1 MVSREAAAIAGPLP
15 GMPSWVRCPLVRVRP
30 SRAVP
35 LGACSEPA
43 RRGRR
48 GAGRGYE
55 GLFGHGQLHDV
66 RFCSARRGFTL
77 RLRRRFRRLS
87 RCRFAGPGGRGCSG
101 RFGSRSSRAAR
112 AAFRARV
119 PSAFRLVG
127 GTSVLARVRRS
138 CPSPGAWRRAPRAT
152 ATRARGRAGRSRR
165 AGARRAVWRTATP
178 FRCATVRRTRAAAAH
193 RSAGAA
199 RPESRRTAAAQTAST
214 GRMRAQAGPRRCL
227 ARANLPC
234 PSRAGDSLKRG
245 E

>member
-101 RFGSRSSRAAR
+101 RFGSRSSRLPGLPFGRGFRRLFGLWGGRPFWRGFDGRAR
-112 AAFRARV
+112 ARGLGGERPGRQPRGREAELAGHDEQERAAPYGVRPHRSDAPPFGGLVRLQHTGRQGQRDPKVVVQPQRKQRARV
-119 PSAFRLVG
+119 G
-127 GTSVLARVRRS
+127 
-138 CPSPGAWRRAPRAT
+138 
-152 ATRARGRAGRSRR
+152 
-165 AGARRAVWRTATP
+165 
-178 FRCATVRRTRAAAAH
+178 
-193 RSAGAA
+193 
-199 RPESRRTAAAQTAST
+199 
-214 GRMRAQAGPRRCL
+214 
-227 ARANLPC
+227 
-234 PSRAGDSLKRG
+234 
-245 E
+245 